1 MFRGSS
7 SDRLEPRLI
16 ERNKMKKEKKYSKKK
31 LKEMSK
37 VLKPLED
44 ILNEHY
50 AKYIKPKHGDLL
62 KKGTK

>member
-1 MFRGSS
+1 
-7 SDRLEPRLI
+7 
-16 ERNKMKKEKKYSKKK
+16 MKKEKKYSKKK

-62 KKGTK
+62 KKGTKWILTKKKN